1 MNKHLEGH
9 SNKNAKGEKRAEGVT
24 DAESDVC
31 GVKTDGR
38 TAGVVSPPANR
49 VDMDITNH

>member
-9 SNKNAKGEKRAEGVT
+9 SNKNAKGEKRAEDG
-24 DAESDVC
+24 DVC

-38 TAGVVSPPANR
+38 TAGVVGHPANG